1 MTLLV
6 IRDETETSY
15 TLPYYQHMYYII
27 APKKTRHNILKE
39 LCRYTKVGEYY
50 NIISWNVFFL

>member
-15 TLPYYQHMYYII
+15 TVPYYIHMYYVIV
-27 APKKTRHNILKE
+27 PKRTRQNIFKE
-39 LCRYTKVGEYY
+39 TLQ
-50 NIISWNVFFL
+50 IH